1 MPRIPVYEQT
11 TSPSGL
17 VQGGKL
23 TSAYAPSPVGKAISQ
38 LGQVGEQ
45 FVKAFDHQDALVA
58 EENLNKLREEQSRL
72 ALDEKDGYLNKRGKD
87 AIERD
92 KDGKTLQEQ
101 YIARFDG
108 YKQQLTA
115 GMTDNQRIKFEQKS
129 RLLDLDL
136 KQSVLKHTINEA
148 DKYAEDVFKNGI
160 KTEQDLVGRDY
171 NNAVAFKVSLERI
184 TQNVNAYADRKG
196 LSDDQR
202 NNLLREQ
209 TASLHG
215 SVLTGALAKTD
226 LRFADTYLKSVE
238 KDLSP
243 EDNLKFKHVLT
254 QEKKRIEAETK
265 DWAEGSI
272 WQMALSDKKDL
283 EIMNSAAFK
292 SLPIK
297 EQFKVQADLYNFRNV
312 RAKITPEIF
321 KQVDDLANDPQ
332 KLRALKENEVYA
344 LTPRFGADNV
354 EMLLKIR
361 NKAPEQANIDADLF
375 KTIANEYNI
384 ILPDKRVEAKARI
397 ERMVSDVVYE
407 RGGKKLSP
415 EETEKIIRR
424 ALVDVTIV
432 GKGLFGQDTPV
443 NKPLYQLLGTGQEF
457 KLAIPAADRNKIV
470 DNFKLMGIKPT
481 ERQIA
486 NAWATA
492 QAQDKQ
498 KKQALIWRKK
508 TLNQQ

>member
-17 VQGGKL
+17 IQGGKL

-101 YIARFDG
+101 YLSKFDG

-136 KQSVLKHTINEA
+136 KQSILKHTINEA

-171 NNAVAFKVSLERI
+171 NNPVAFKVSLERVSQ
-184 TQNVNAYADRKG
+184 TVNSYADRKG

-202 NNLLREQ
+202 NVLLREQ

-215 SVLTGALAKTD
+215 SVLTGALVKND
-226 LRFADTYLKSVE
+226 IGFADRYLKSVE

-243 EDNLKFKHVLT
+243 EDALKFKTALNT
-254 QEKKRIEAETK
+254 EKNRIKAQNEK
-265 DWAEGSI
+265 FNEGEI
-272 WQMALSDKKDL
+272 WSMFNSGKTDL
-283 EIMNSAAFK
+283 EIFNSKAFAGLDAAGKMNMMSTISKARSVGFD
-292 SLPIK
+292 LPPDVYK
-297 EQFKVQADLYNFRNV
+297 KVWELGGNPANLANMTDQQINAM
-312 RAKITPEIF
+312 TPEIGD
-321 KQVDDLANDPQ
+321 KYVNQ
-332 KLRALKENEVYA
+332 
-344 LTPRFGADNV
+344 
-354 EMLLKIR
+354 LLKK
-361 NKAPEQANIDADLF
+361 KADYAKNPDAVTVDSDQF
-375 KTIANEYNI
+375 KTIAREYNI
-384 ILPDKRVEAKARI
+384 TGKKELVDTEYKVKTLIDQEQRDRGRPLNFAEKDKLMREAFVKIPVDVEGKWFTQNVRLYDLANIKEKAKINIKGSDRKTIVDSLAKAGI
-397 ERMVSDVVYE
+397 
-407 RGGKKLSP
+407 
-415 EETEKIIRR
+415 
-424 ALVDVTIV
+424 
-432 GKGLFGQDTPV
+432 
-443 NKPLYQLLGTGQEF
+443 
-457 KLAIPAADRNKIV
+457 
-470 DNFKLMGIKPT
+470 DNPT
-481 ERQIA
+481 EAQILRA
-486 NAWATA
+486 YIEL
-492 QAQDKQ
+492 
-498 KKQALIWRKK
+498 KKK
-508 TLNQQ
+508 

>member
-17 VQGGKL
+17 IQGGKL

-101 YIARFDG
+101 YLAKFDG

-136 KQSVLKHTINEA
+136 KQSILKHTINEA

-196 LSDDQR
+196 LSDEQR
-202 NNLLREQ
+202 SNLLREQ
-209 TASLHG
+209 TSGLHAA
-215 SVLTGALAKTD
+215 VLTGALAKTD
-226 LRFADTYLKSVE
+226 MGFADKYYKTVAA
-238 KDLSP
+238 DLGA
-243 EDNLKFKHVLT
+243 EDALKFKNFIETEKDRIKARNEKYNEGEIWKMFMNGENDLT
-254 QEKKRIEAETK
+254 I
-265 DWAEGSI
+265 
-272 WQMALSDKKDL
+272 
-283 EIMNSAAFK
+283 FK
-292 SLPIK
+292 S
-297 EQFKVQADLYNFRNV
+297 QAFANLEPKDKMQIMSTISNARNV
-312 RAKITPEIF
+312 RADITPEIYSKVWALASNPQELNKMTDQQIYAMTPEIGEKF
-321 KQVDDLANDPQ
+321 TKQLLAKKAEFMKSPDAVTVDSDQ
-332 KLRALKENEVYA
+332 
-344 LTPRFGADNV
+344 
-354 EMLLKIR
+354 
-361 NKAPEQANIDADLF
+361 F
-375 KTIANEYNI
+375 KTIAKQYNI
-384 ILPDKRVEAKARI
+384 TGKKELVEAEYKVKVI
-397 ERMVSDVVYE
+397 IDQEQQE
-407 RGGKKLSP
+407 RGRKLTFAEKDKLIRDAFVKIPVDVEGKWFTQNVRLYDLANIKEKSKIAISSSDR
-415 EETEKIIRR
+415 KIIVDSLAKAGIETPSEAQILR
-424 ALVDVTIV
+424 AYIEL
-432 GKGLFGQDTPV
+432 
-443 NKPLYQLLGTGQEF
+443 
-457 KLAIPAADRNKIV
+457 
-470 DNFKLMGIKPT
+470 
-481 ERQIA
+481 
-486 NAWATA
+486 
-492 QAQDKQ
+492 
-498 KKQALIWRKK
+498 KKK
-508 TLNQQ
+508 